1 MKNMRSIL
9 LSITALCSGLLSAQ
23 VSVTGSTLTPYVV
36 TPSTICNI
44 TLLNSQAETSVSM
57 EATISN
63 SAGEI
68 LLRVR
73 TSSFRVGNG
82 VTVVQPSM
90 FTITQS
96 SFSSS
101 PQSAFIQA
109 QKQLPSGLFKH
120 CVHILNAGG
129 ETEDEFCQ
137 DMESDNNS
145 FLNLVYPADRD
156 TIETTTPLLTW
167 IHSEPFNLLT
177 PGESFRIVLVKLNA
191 GQDAEAAVTANQPLT
206 IIQNLFRHDVQ
217 YPFDAAKLVEGQ
229 TYAWQVQKMAAGGQ
243 SIIAK
248 TESWQFTIKSNVS
261 AAENKYAVLKKKP
274 DGGFYTAAN
283 NKLFFRFEE
292 DYRGD
297 KLNCVIYD
305 EKHQAIN
312 PTPENESKKSENQSG
327 VEAKNNG
334 LNHFEIDLDVLHLK
348 TGFYYLEVRN
358 EKNELFVLKFYVE

>member
-1 MKNMRSIL
+1 MRNIRSIL
-9 LSITALCSGLLSAQ
+9 FSITALCSGMLSAQ

-36 TPSTICNI
+36 TPSTICNV

-57 EATISN
+57 EVTISN
-63 SAGEI
+63 SAGEV

-73 TSSFRVGNG
+73 TGSFRVGNG

-90 FTITQS
+90 FTITQTT
-96 SFSSS
+96 FSAST
-101 PQSAFIQA
+101 QATFIQSN
-109 QKQLPSGLFKH
+109 KQLPSGIFKH
-120 CVHILNAGG
+120 CVHVLNASG
-129 ETEDEFCQ
+129 ETDDEFCQ
-137 DMESDNNS
+137 DLESDNNS

-156 TIETTTPLLTW
+156 TIETTTPILTW

-191 GQDAEAAVTANQPLT
+191 GQDAEGAVASNQPLA
-206 IIQNLFRHDVQ
+206 ILPNLFRHDVQ

-248 TESWQFTIKSNVS
+248 TESWQFTIKSNVPV
-261 AAENKYAVLKKKP
+261 AENKYAVLKKKP

-312 PTPENESKKSENQSG
+312 PAPENEGKKAENESG
-327 VEAKNNG
+327 VEVKNNG
-334 LNHFEIDLDVLHLK
+334 LNRFEIDLDALHLK
-348 TGFYYLEVRN
+348 TGFYYLEVKN